1 MSSKTTTA
9 FLKELKDG
17 DLKGTVDQV
26 LATCAVIARAKD
38 VLSDGDFRDL
48 RDQSPYT
55 EKVWSKLLQV
65 GMDDRLEGVKEH
77 LPPSYTTLHKI
88 HCLTNEELKKG
99 VQDGH
104 IHPKVSQ
111 GSLDRWLKFERFQ
124 KDEEDH
130 RRLLIPALC
139 WSPVTKRTPE
149 SVQGRP
155 EKLCIYGSGPSTKVD
170 RPCLRQ

>member
-88 HCLTNEELKKG
+88 HCLTDEELKRECRTGTSIPRSSKDHWT
-99 VQDGH
+99 DG
-104 IHPKVSQ
+104 
-111 GSLDRWLKFERFQ
+111 
-124 KDEEDH
+124 
-130 RRLLIPALC
+130 
-139 WSPVTKRTPE
+139 
-149 SVQGRP
+149 
-155 EKLCIYGSGPSTKVD
+155 
-170 RPCLRQ
+170 

>member
-65 GMDDRLEGVKEH
+65 GMDDRLEEVKSVSSCDPADP
-77 LPPSYTTLHKI
+77 LPL
-88 HCLTNEELKKG
+88 
-99 VQDGH
+99 
-104 IHPKVSQ
+104 
-111 GSLDRWLKFERFQ
+111 
-124 KDEEDH
+124 
-130 RRLLIPALC
+130 RRGTA
-139 WSPVTKRTPE
+139 
-149 SVQGRP
+149 
-155 EKLCIYGSGPSTKVD
+155 
-170 RPCLRQ
+170 